1 VVHRRGGPDRPVDAV
16 PVRRKIFWEEDG
28 LGTFQCGPETSHLFC
43 SAIHLG
49 FQ

>member
-28 LGTFQCGPETSHLFC
+28 LGTFRCCT
-43 SAIHLG
+43 
-49 FQ
+49 